1 MPVYKIEGSFI
12 KNKKNH
18 MLDFN
23 YINIF
28 KELNITDE

>member
-12 KNKKNH
+12 KKSH

-23 YINIF
+23 YINIL
-28 KELNITDE
+28 KELKITDE